1 MRTEVQAEET
11 TKRLELLE
19 NSMYRHLHRWCEQW
33 KNTTLFTESGFQ
45 RLASIAGYI
54 QALRHAEK
62 EELATALLNDWYYQM
77 EWLAGH
83 TTEVKIPT
91 GNDKYEVVKL
101 PSRKTVLSD
110 DGCLHSFSFVSYF
123 LVAPERYDE
132 RLAYHQNELDKQ
144 RSVRQFDGAAHQ
156 AVVKELNI
164 LERLN
169 ARDPYSNELTETR
182 YCGNRLRQFYYCRGY
197 NGGLIYHGPGAGE
210 NFSVLISNR
219 PTLWSIHT

>member
-19 NSMYRHLHRWCEQW
+19 NSMYQHLHRWCEQW

-54 QALRHAEK
+54 LALRHAEK
-62 EELATALLNDWYYQM
+62 EDFAVALLNDWYSQM
-77 EWLAGH
+77 ERLAGH
-83 TTEVKIPT
+83 TTEVKIST
-91 GNDKYEVVKL
+91 GADKYEVVKL

-144 RSVRQFDGAAHQ
+144 RSARQIDGTAHQ